1 MIGETIRKLI
11 HVIFSLL
18 LAIPLFLKGYIEP
31 GIVYGAALALGGIIY
46 STQVKGLPEWL
57 KASMQIPQVRHLEA
71 MVESFEKLISMVERD
86 YERRS
91 GWLGMM
97 SGLIGGAS
105 SYFIFGHH
113 MIYGVL
119 ALVFVDGISAIFGMN
134 FGRRGVPFSNKTIEG
149 TLSGFLSFYIIL
161 IPITGKL
168 IESLIL
174 AAASSIS
181 ELYGIEDNISV
192 PIVASAV
199 SYFLG
204 LPVLIYP

>member
-11 HVIFSLL
+11 HMIFSLL
-18 LAIPLFLKGYIEP
+18 LAIPLFLKDYVEP
-31 GIVYGAALALGGIIY
+31 GVIYGVALALGGIIY

-57 KASMQIPQVRHLEA
+57 KASMQIPQVRHLEV
-71 MVESFEKLISMVERD
+71 MVESFERLIRMVERD

-97 SGLIGGAS
+97 SGLVGGAS
-105 SYFIFGHH
+105 SYFVFGPF

-119 ALVFVDGISAIFGMN
+119 ALIFVDGISAIFGMN
-134 FGRRGVPFSNKTIEG
+134 FGRRGIPFSNKTVEG
-149 TLSGFLSFYIIL
+149 TISGFSSFYIIL
-161 IPITGKL
+161 ILVTGRL

-174 AAASSIS
+174 AAISSIS

-192 PIVASAV
+192 PIVTSAASYLL
-199 SYFLG
+199 S
-204 LPVLIYP
+204 LPILI

>member
-11 HVIFSLL
+11 HMIFSLL
-18 LAIPLFLKGYIEP
+18 LAIPLFLKDYVEP
-31 GIVYGAALALGGIIY
+31 GVIYGVALALGGIIY

-57 KASMQIPQVRHLEA
+57 KASMQIPQVRHLEV
-71 MVESFEKLISMVERD
+71 MVESFERLIRMVERD

-97 SGLIGGAS
+97 SGLVGGAS
-105 SYFIFGHH
+105 SYFVFGPF

-119 ALVFVDGISAIFGMN
+119 ALIFVDGISAIFGMN
-134 FGRRGVPFSNKTIEG
+134 FGRRGIPFSNKTVEG
-149 TLSGFLSFYIIL
+149 TISGFSSFYIIL
-161 IPITGKL
+161 ILITGRL

-174 AAASSIS
+174 AAISSIS

-192 PIVASAV
+192 PIVTSAASYLL
-199 SYFLG
+199 S
-204 LPVLIYP
+204 LPILI